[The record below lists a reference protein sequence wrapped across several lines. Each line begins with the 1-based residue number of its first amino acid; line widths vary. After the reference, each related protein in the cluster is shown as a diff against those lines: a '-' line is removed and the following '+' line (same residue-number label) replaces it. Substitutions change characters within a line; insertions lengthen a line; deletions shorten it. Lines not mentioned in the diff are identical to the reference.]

1 MVIEVCPRRCW
12 TSFEWTPRPRSNVAH
27 VRLTSCQR
35 MGEACLLEERFEVA
49 VDYVLGVLADDQPEG
64 AVAHRVG
71 EVGSAVKARLLFIL
85 GEIII
90 YGLLK
95 RCEQW
100 RR

>member
-1 MVIEVCPRRCW
+1 L
-12 TSFEWTPRPRSNVAH
+12 RSGLKW
-27 VRLTSCQR
+27 RLTMFWASWPTTSLR
-35 MGEACLLEERFEVA
+35 A
-49 VDYVLGVLADDQPEG
+49 

>member
-1 MVIEVCPRRCW
+1 M
-12 TSFEWTPRPRSNVAH
+12 RSGLKW
-27 VRLTSCQR
+27 RLTMFWASWPTTSLR
-35 MGEACLLEERFEVA
+35 A
-49 VDYVLGVLADDQPEG
+49 

-100 RR
+100 PR

>member
-1 MVIEVCPRRCW
+1 MLWASWPT
-12 TSFEWTPRPRSNVAH
+12 TSLRA
-27 VRLTSCQR
+27 
-35 MGEACLLEERFEVA
+35 
-49 VDYVLGVLADDQPEG
+49 

>member
-1 MVIEVCPRRCW
+1 M
-12 TSFEWTPRPRSNVAH
+12 RSGLKW
-27 VRLTSCQR
+27 RLTMFWASWPTTSLR
-35 MGEACLLEERFEVA
+35 A
-49 VDYVLGVLADDQPEG
+49 

-90 YGLLK
+90 ILGEIIIYGLLK

>member
-1 MVIEVCPRRCW
+1 MPTNGGAACL
-12 TSFEWTPRPRSNVAH
+12 RSGLKW
-27 VRLTSCQR
+27 RLTMFRASWPTTSL
-35 MGEACLLEERFEVA
+35 MA
-49 VDYVLGVLADDQPEG
+49 

-71 EVGSAVKARLLFIL
+71 EVGSAVKPRLLFIL

-90 YGLLK
+90 YGLPK